1 MSIVDVRDGLYS
13 DDLCAVLVELKD
25 PKVKSHYNDSR
36 YLLQVWERTRG
47 KLYEKTLKY

>member
-13 DDLCAVLVELKD
+13 DDLCAILVELND

-36 YLLQVWERTRG
+36 YLLQLWERTRG
-47 KLYEKTLKY
+47 KLYEKTLKH